1 MDEHDGPF
9 AGIISN
15 CVTAADEEELRNC
28 PFTVEFEN
36 FPESFTAQSSSLV
49 PSKQFGIIM
58 LSLQAADSIDQNSTR
73 KNEGFQTPPE
83 HHNSQTCISGSD
95 DQRPNT
101 VTAVDLPANVSAV
114 EYTAVDYGDGTE
126 VQVRVDL
133 GKDKD
138 NLGFSKPREITVNR
152 CHGGDGSE
160 RIDEVEYS
168 EGDIDE
174 PLRKRIRIC
183 EKNLG
188 GMQSSIPQIVV
199 DIDAEITDLQVEEI
213 VRNVVVDNNRIKR
226 TVDFAVTESEDG
238 ENHVFHGKKHANGIK
253 ESCTACV
260 DGSIRGNRELP
271 LWMKGGEKNGK
282 VEHVGRKAMKEG
294 QFKDIIEV
302 TMVAFGN
309 KNGEN
314 KDADFFETAKRRDM
328 FFPRPRWWSP
338 ELFVD

>member
-1 MDEHDGPF
+1 MDEPDGPF
-9 AGIISN
+9 TGIIRN
-15 CVTAADEEELRNC
+15 CVDAADEEELRNC

-58 LSLQAADSIDQNSTR
+58 LSLQVADSIDQNSTR

-160 RIDEVEYS
+160 R
-168 EGDIDE
+168 
-174 PLRKRIRIC
+174 LTK
-183 EKNLG
+183 L
-188 GMQSSIPQIVV
+188 SIQRVI
-199 DIDAEITDLQVEEI
+199 LM
-213 VRNVVVDNNRIKR
+213 NR
-226 TVDFAVTESEDG
+226 
-238 ENHVFHGKKHANGIK
+238 
-253 ESCTACV
+253 
-260 DGSIRGNRELP
+260 
-271 LWMKGGEKNGK
+271 
-282 VEHVGRKAMKEG
+282 
-294 QFKDIIEV
+294 
-302 TMVAFGN
+302 
-309 KNGEN
+309 
-314 KDADFFETAKRRDM
+314 
-328 FFPRPRWWSP
+328 
-338 ELFVD
+338 